1 CASIQVLPALKEN
14 ASRDEYV
21 LLNTSSPLRLTDD
34 ADGYLAINSTPPDN
48 PTVYTL
54 YIAKDLDY
62 EEKQNILGKVSCG
75 GAEYTVHVI
84 VEDVNEFA
92 PKFDNS
98 SYAVSTEEN
107 KEIGT
112 EIFRFQDKAKDLDKT
127 PNQQIFYAIVDNTS
141 PFIMTSRRDGDI
153 VVNGTLDYES
163 GIRQYILNISAAETM
178 PMGSPL
184 NTSYTTLTITI
195 TDVDDL
201 GPRFGY
207 NSTYRLTIDEGTY
220 NGQAFD
226 TQPSL
231 SAVDGDTLNADLDI
245 TVDQTST
252 DVLGN
257 TFRVLSNR
265 SILVTGSLS
274 PGNITLNIRA
284 FQVNRPTDRVAFTSV
299 AVTIRDINNHDP
311 VMSRDSYSGEVGE
324 EAQPGTIV
332 MTVSATDQDQG
343 TNGQFKFHLD
353 DSSNTFNITTDGSV
367 GIIKVV
373 GQLDRETTD
382 RYTLQVYAQED
393 VTSRKRRSNTSTVTV
408 TVLDAND
415 NSPVFEKTAYTF
427 TVNQTTAAGTRI
439 GQVNA
444 TDADEGDNGRVS
456 FSITNTEGAAG
467 AFHIDSSSGQ
477 ISLTR
482 SLTKSDVGLVV
493 LLVQA
498 QDNGVRERRSTVIQ
512 VTVSVTSVNQYPPQF
527 SSSTYSFN
535 MNETAPV
542 GFSVG
547 SVTATDQDGD
557 SLTYTLT
564 SSSAYFEVRGGPTVY
579 VKRSLDLDQGIQPRH
594 TLQVQV
600 SDGQLTDTAV
610 VTVRVLPVN
619 EFSPVMQQSVYS
631 PSVME
636 NATRGTSIV
645 TILATDADTGSDGSI
660 TYRITQNNDNAPV
673 AVSPSTG
680 VVTLNCDKC
689 LDYNNKTQYVIVV
702 EAKDGGTPPK
712 SAAASVVIS
721 IVDINDKKPQFLSQ
735 TFTGTVPENDP
746 GGRTV
751 LQLQATDE
759 DTADAALIFTISRS
773 GSASGFLDIRGAYV
787 VTKGRLDAETTRYIT
802 GTVQVSDGVN
812 TDTASINVTVLDKND
827 NAPVVKLPKS
837 SVSIPENTK
846 VGTSVLN
853 VTASDADVTTSD
865 FTFWLDNSAGKFTID
880 RVSGDITTDGTFDR
894 RIQREYDVD
903 VWVSDNSPPPKYNST
918 TLHVVITDSNTAPIF
933 LDSTTNASTTS
944 YSFRVSENASVGST
958 VGRLRAFDADSGSS
972 GELRYSLVSGGER
985 KFQVDEDSGDMTL
998 EGELDFETENT
1009 YSLTVKVTDNSY
1021 EPKSATAAVTV
1032 TVDNVI
1038 EAPQWPSP
1046 VPVVTLTQDDQCGD
1060 VHSSG
1065 RPRDVGTYTA
1075 TDRAESGVTYSL
1087 LNLTRVFSMDGATGL
1102 VRTATANITAGTYH
1116 VGLRACTANTGV
1128 CSDTVATIIVLSDDV
1143 ITFCPSF
1150 LTITVNESAP
1160 VGHVI
1165 ADLNTTK
1172 GDNDVIYSFLS
1183 PVPTDFA
1190 INERTGVLRVQE
1202 KLDRET
1208 IPQYSLLVSALYR
1221 VTNRT
1226 ATAPVTVIVTDAPDF
1241 PPRFD
1246 INTYEGE
1253 INEAADLGDYV
1264 TGVGRT
1270 QPLRLTA
1277 EDRDVNATLS
1287 YSIIANEDNS
1297 AGAFDLHRTTGE
1309 FTLKRKLDLETM
1321 SVSLNGRYTLK
1332 VMVWDGYFNDTATVE
1347 IRVLNDNDNSPQFMP
1362 PFLSFTAQ
1370 DVPHVL
1376 TRLNVTDGDA
1386 EDRGRLTFAISPVN
1400 GHVGE
1405 NTGDLRL
1412 DRSLDRETQDVYTFF
1427 VFATDPGG
1435 RNGSVQINVTVGD
1448 ANDKSPVFDNQTY
1461 IFTVTEGPDGVGS
1474 EIRISAHD
1482 DDLGSNA
1489 DLTFTIDSGDD
1500 NRAFTITSSGNSQA
1514 VIRLVNPVDREATPT
1529 LSLVVRATDG
1539 GQTPL
1544 SGTCVVKVHVEDVND
1559 NPPEFTQ
1566 ARYTTSVSEGVANNT
1581 QLQLIPDVSVT
1592 DRDEGLNGVDGVV
1605 YSLYDSNSTTPPFRV
1620 DPKSGA
1626 MFVWLKTGTD
1636 LDREVMS
1643 SYTLTLVATDD
1654 SGKGLNNTAVVI
1666 VTLTDVN
1673 DHPPEFSQKHYQWTV
1688 SENVTFGHLLYV
1700 AGPLDR
1706 ESQDLYNL
1714 TLLVTDGNYEDT
1726 ATASVTVEDSND
1738 NCPNFKL
1745 PAPLSLSV
1753 MENQTSVSVYN
1764 FTATDNDLGVNGAV
1778 TFFMN
1783 DTSEGLTD
1791 LWARDGGQPSC
1802 MTSLRVQ
1809 LDVEGVNEYSPQVCQ
1824 LTQLQQ
1830 TVCAE
1835 NFTVTAVNGSLTGA
1849 FVTAFTGRDA
1859 DYGSDGHVSL
1869 SVTSDDANLLTIN
1882 PTTGVLNLAKTLN
1895 MDDLWKRGLL
1905 GDDNATYT
1913 AEVTSTD
1920 GGNPPRSATAELTVK
1935 ILLRAPVVPVFTSN
1949 VYNFTVPENQKDFF
1963 VGVVY
1968 ADLRGNND
1976 LITYRLD
1983 TDAGFAVDSQGNITT
1998 TQALDRERRDQYTY
2012 LVLAYDTAGQ
2022 SDTASAV
2029 VLVTVV
2035 DENDNDPGFSLPAY
2049 EITVPENTD
2058 QRNILTLNASD
2069 KDLGENG
2076 RVTFTLLNTSLAGV
2090 FVVDGTSG
2098 VMFLNKTLDR
2108 ETVPYYTL
2116 LVQAEDAGTPPRSST
2131 AVVRVTVGDKND
2143 NAPVFTQ
2150 DNIVVSLDENSPP
2163 STQVV
2168 NVSAED
2174 PDEGKAGQV
2183 VYRLETN
2190 TGVFFINEFTGV
2202 IFTSRPVNFE
2212 AETVFTL
2219 VVTARD
2225 LDPSPLSSTATV
2237 TVYVNNLPDVLP
2249 QLTVDPPRVALVLGT
2264 LPDTIL
2270 PLNVSA
2276 SGGSGNFTFNITDGN
2291 DQGLFTMNEKTGQI
2305 RVTSE
2310 LSSTS
2315 EYTLTIRVANADATQ
2330 SFARSGFGYQLYV
2343 AGKASLVVVVAAVT
2357 LGQESYAAVR
2367 TENDNSDLPALL
2379 LDINSN
2385 AERVGIPVVYTLSLS
2400 EPTDPFS
2407 IEASTGEIYCLAEL
2421 DRESKPQYTM
2431 QATVQLADS
2440 VRTGRTTREVSN
2452 VARIVVIV
2460 DDVNDNPPSFDV
2472 TSRIFGI
2479 PDKAPA
2485 NTVVT
2490 KLKALDPDDGVN
2502 GQVVYTA
2509 TSGDRDVFHVATDGE
2524 VRSLKAMSDVTG
2536 TSFDLTVRASDLG
2549 AGSLSSDPLEIKIV
2563 VVPTSNRF
2571 GLVAGMPVDAF
2582 TARQDFYIRNL
2593 SSILNMTLQLDTVEP
2608 HQGAT
2613 VDTSK
2618 SDIFFYAFDETGSPY
2633 PFSTVKQR
2641 VTDNAEVINQLLN
2654 MQGVVVIPVTEPP
2667 ERVRVVVEYK
2677 MGVAEIAVLV
2687 VSCLIFL
2694 GSLIAIIIVY
2704 RAWKNDMDPDDGRV
2718 FNPRMF
2724 LKNMRE
2730 SESRRGRT
2738 VEEDEQECVL
2748 YLGNE
2753 STGLDTL
2760 ALRRAVQQRETDTDA
2775 AMLQAIMEE
2784 NQEATDS
2791 GLDLRVNGSSLS
2803 SDEHQGGVTSEDG
2816 APGPRSSRSSPTP
2829 GPSGEESGSADVA
2842 SSSAASVSAAESPNA
2857 NESSTSDSSPAQE
2870 SKSDAAGLPSSS
2882 SESQRDPARLSES
2895 SASAADV
2902 AGTDTST
2909 QKESPPSATQDS
2921 ERAEDPTPDY
2931 PGPKRV
2937 SFSGVL
2943 DEKNAKESDQKTP
2956 NGDVTDGVLNGWASD
2971 YDSNN
2976 LPTHEMM
2983 TAL

>member
-1 CASIQVLPALKEN
+1 MS
-14 ASRDEYV
+14 
-21 LLNTSSPLRLTDD
+21 
-34 ADGYLAINSTPPDN
+34 
-48 PTVYTL
+48 
-54 YIAKDLDY
+54 
-62 EEKQNILGKVSCG
+62 
-75 GAEYTVHVI
+75 
-84 VEDVNEFA
+84 
-92 PKFDNS
+92 FD
-98 SYAVSTEEN
+98 
-107 KEIGT
+107 
-112 EIFRFQDKAKDLDKT
+112 
-127 PNQQIFYAIVDNTS
+127 
-141 PFIMTSRRDGDI
+141 
-153 VVNGTLDYES
+153 
-163 GIRQYILNISAAETM
+163 
-178 PMGSPL
+178 
-184 NTSYTTLTITI
+184 
-195 TDVDDL
+195 
-201 GPRFGY
+201 
-207 NSTYRLTIDEGTY
+207 
-220 NGQAFD
+220 
-226 TQPSL
+226 
-231 SAVDGDTLNADLDI
+231 
-245 TVDQTST
+245 
-252 DVLGN
+252 
-257 TFRVLSNR
+257 
-265 SILVTGSLS
+265 
-274 PGNITLNIRA
+274 
-284 FQVNRPTDRVAFTSV
+284 
-299 AVTIRDINNHDP
+299 
-311 VMSRDSYSGEVGE
+311 
-324 EAQPGTIV
+324 
-332 MTVSATDQDQG
+332 
-343 TNGQFKFHLD
+343 
-353 DSSNTFNITTDGSV
+353 
-367 GIIKVV
+367 
-373 GQLDRETTD
+373 
-382 RYTLQVYAQED
+382 
-393 VTSRKRRSNTSTVTV
+393 
-408 TVLDAND
+408 
-415 NSPVFEKTAYTF
+415 
-427 TVNQTTAAGTRI
+427 
-439 GQVNA
+439 
-444 TDADEGDNGRVS
+444 
-456 FSITNTEGAAG
+456 
-467 AFHIDSSSGQ
+467 
-477 ISLTR
+477 
-482 SLTKSDVGLVV
+482 
-493 LLVQA
+493 
-498 QDNGVRERRSTVIQ
+498 
-512 VTVSVTSVNQYPPQF
+512 
-527 SSSTYSFN
+527 
-535 MNETAPV
+535 
-542 GFSVG
+542 
-547 SVTATDQDGD
+547 
-557 SLTYTLT
+557 
-564 SSSAYFEVRGGPTVY
+564 
-579 VKRSLDLDQGIQPRH
+579 
-594 TLQVQV
+594 
-600 SDGQLTDTAV
+600 
-610 VTVRVLPVN
+610 
-619 EFSPVMQQSVYS
+619 
-631 PSVME
+631 
-636 NATRGTSIV
+636 
-645 TILATDADTGSDGSI
+645 
-660 TYRITQNNDNAPV
+660 
-673 AVSPSTG
+673 
-680 VVTLNCDKC
+680 
-689 LDYNNKTQYVIVV
+689 
-702 EAKDGGTPPK
+702 
-712 SAAASVVIS
+712 
-721 IVDINDKKPQFLSQ
+721 
-735 TFTGTVPENDP
+735 
-746 GGRTV
+746 
-751 LQLQATDE
+751 
-759 DTADAALIFTISRS
+759 
-773 GSASGFLDIRGAYV
+773 
-787 VTKGRLDAETTRYIT
+787 
-802 GTVQVSDGVN
+802 
-812 TDTASINVTVLDKND
+812 
-827 NAPVVKLPKS
+827 
-837 SVSIPENTK
+837 
-846 VGTSVLN
+846 
-853 VTASDADVTTSD
+853 
-865 FTFWLDNSAGKFTID
+865 
-880 RVSGDITTDGTFDR
+880 
-894 RIQREYDVD
+894 
-903 VWVSDNSPPPKYNST
+903 
-918 TLHVVITDSNTAPIF
+918 
-933 LDSTTNASTTS
+933 
-944 YSFRVSENASVGST
+944 
-958 VGRLRAFDADSGSS
+958 
-972 GELRYSLVSGGER
+972 
-985 KFQVDEDSGDMTL
+985 
-998 EGELDFETENT
+998 
-1009 YSLTVKVTDNSY
+1009 SLTVKVTDNSY

-1277 EDRDVNATLS
+1277 EDRDVNAT
-1287 YSIIANEDNS
+1287 
-1297 AGAFDLHRTTGE
+1297 
-1309 FTLKRKLDLETM
+1309 
-1321 SVSLNGRYTLK
+1321 

-1362 PFLSFTAQ
+1362 PFLSFTVNEAQ

-1400 GHVGE
+1400 GALPFSVGE

-1566 ARYTTSVSEGVANNT
+1566 ARYTASVSEGVANNT

-1688 SENVTFGHLLYV
+1688 SENVTFGHLVDTVTATDSDISDGDDNPLRYSIQGGGDGKFYLDPITGQLYV

-1783 DTSEGLTD
+1783 DTSVAAYLTLTND
-1791 LWARDGGQPSC
+1791 GRLETTGPLDKENEDQRSFSFTVWARDGGQPSC

-1905 GDDNATYT
+1905 GDDNATYI

-2098 VMFLNKTLDR
+2098 VIFLNKTLDR

-2330 SFARSGFGYQLYV
+2330 YYV
-2343 AGKASLVVVVAAVT
+2343 TGKLVVVVAAVT

-2704 RAWKNDMDPDDGRV
+2704 RAWKKQKAFQKREEAAARARQRLEQETRELADKIQETTFIADPEE
-2718 FNPRMF
+2718 P
-2724 LKNMRE
+2724 LE
-2730 SESRRGRT
+2730 LSRRGRT

-2803 SDEHQGGVTSEDG
+2803 SDEHQGGVTSED
-2816 APGPRSSRSSPTP
+2816 
-2829 GPSGEESGSADVA
+2829 
-2842 SSSAASVSAAESPNA
+2842 
-2857 NESSTSDSSPAQE
+2857 
-2870 SKSDAAGLPSSS
+2870 
-2882 SESQRDPARLSES
+2882 
-2895 SASAADV
+2895 
-2902 AGTDTST
+2902 
-2909 QKESPPSATQDS
+2909 

-2956 NGDVTDGVLNGWASD
+2956 NAHKGVGRVFVINKAKRLSCQSRFRGDIIIIVVIINVVVVISIIITVVTIIVIIIIIVVAIVVDVVIIIIMIII
-2971 YDSNN
+2971 NN
-2976 LPTHEMM
+2976 NNNNNNNK
-2983 TAL
+2983 